1 MARGSNVY
9 SEVYAFLNLIGEEYI
24 NKIPPTLY
32 ELFTRGRNLEYEF
45 QLDTTKDISKQFK
58 NEETLVIISALNLY
72 FFCGEEEREKLVQ
85 IYIENDKKQLKQSY
99 SDKLMRS
106 NMNFR
111 VDQTT
116 TQNVKQ
122 LEVIKKENLL
132 EKIIKKIKRLSMRNK
147 YIL

>member
-132 EKIIKKIKRLSMRNK
+132 EKIIKKIKRLFKR
-147 YIL
+147 